1 MPPRRCVIIGDVIGS
16 KSVEDRGAL
25 KARIDDGVA
34 LVNEELSNRLVAP
47 FQPLKGV
54 DEIGGVLADL
64 RGAYHAVRVL
74 TEAVHP
80 VEIRFAIVWGDVDI
94 GGDGDDVTEMDGP
107 AFHDAD
113 DELARLGDRDR
124 YVAVVVDR
132 PAKDWLERL
141 LSNQFELLLILKHEL
156 TERQMEILRV
166 YREVRRLA
174 PVASEF
180 DVTVQSISNT
190 LKRARAQ
197 PMLDIEADLDVA
209 VEQFAESIT

>member
-94 GGDGDDVTEMDGP
+94 GGEGDDVTEMDGP

-113 DELARLGDRDR
+113 DALARLGDRDR

>member
-113 DELARLGDRDR
+113 DELAKLGDRDR